1 MKIKIYKNSNIIF
14 GVQFKKIE
22 ILIDCDSY
30 VFLGNIKSDE
40 IGINKKI
47 GSILLKKFK
56 HHIWCP
62 V

>member
-1 MKIKIYKNSNIIF
+1 MKIKMYKNSNIIF

-30 VFLGNIKSDE
+30 AFLGNIKSDE

-47 GSILLKKFK
+47 GSILLKKSNFYITK
-56 HHIWCP
+56 K
-62 V
+62 